1 MRLYGPGPIEPP
13 PLVPTQDLA
22 GLRTTDVEDRPVG
35 ALFGALSE
43 DRSGLIRYLDVELD
57 GAAKHILVP
66 IGHVRIDMESV
77 QPRVRLRAA
86 TYEDLLSI
94 PDYDPDDTALD
105 GRYQSR
111 LLGAYGRLFDGA
123 HYYAHPAYDHTA
135 LYAGDNPIIGSSDVA
150 ARDGREA
157 EDHPAPALIPLSR
170 VTGKASAGDPD
181 LRGRAVEDGSGEPV
195 GPVVDLLVEASTGR
209 VRYAIIELGGPGRHA
224 ILPVGYLRPKDEG
237 AASVLVAPDLTAED
251 IRLLPPYEEPVTR
264 ADENRI
270 HAALEGSLVGERY
283 FQRPDFRPR

>member
-1 MRLYGPGPIEPP
+1 M
-13 PLVPTQDLA
+13 
-22 GLRTTDVEDRPVG
+22 G

-43 DRSGLIRYLDVELD
+43 DRSGLIRYLDVALD
-57 GAAKHILVP
+57 GGAKHILVP

-105 GRYQSR
+105 GRYHAR
-111 LLGAYGRLFDGA
+111 LLGAYGRLFSGA
-123 HYYAHPAYDHTA
+123 NYYAHPAYDHTA

-157 EDHPAPALIPLSR
+157 EDQPALALIPLSR

-181 LRGRAVEDGSGEPV
+181 LRGRAVEDRSGEPV

-209 VRYAIIELGGPGRHA
+209 VRYAIIELGGPGRHT

-283 FQRPDFRPR
+283 FQRPDFRPH